1 MRLLVFLFF
10 LLNVITVKAADYL
23 VFEENGRYGLKD
35 DQGKVVISPAFER
48 VGWSDGNFSVVG
60 QITGYMLNGQWG
72 LINMKEQ
79 RITKAEFISLV
90 PSGGDRFVARK
101 KIDAITTKLGCID
114 LKGTATVP
122 FKYDG
127 IKIDGLRA
135 IVFVK
140 NGSHYLYGVIKL
152 DGSTI
157 IPMTYKNI
165 FSVGNMR
172 YGVQNDENKTALF
185 SETGARITPFSIDSI
200 SSFINNRAVI
210 YENSLQGV
218 INRDGIIEVQPIY
231 REIILGGDG
240 IKARKTNT
248 WRVMDQKN
256 NVLKTT
262 SCDHLT
268 ASGNSFIVE
277 NNGLFGIR
285 DEQLNEVVPTSY
297 TAILQLQ
304 EDLLVVKRGAK
315 TGLVKDDN
323 STVMP
328 LQFDSIHLSGRYVR
342 ASESLLGKPVWSLYD
357 IYGIKKSEKTYESM
371 SPFNGKFFLVKN
383 YGLTGVM
390 DKYGKETIHCLYDSI
405 LEYNGEQLVV
415 KFHGHYGIIDFREN
429 WLLPPQPFPVEL
441 VDERH
446 YLLKEYNTTFFK
458 SFSGDLIYFTDN
470 HLTIEDQLL
479 KEILPD
485 GTIKKIS
492 FEGITISRSSPP
504 ILDDTQIIAEESEG
518 LRGIKRNGKFGFID
532 KEGRLRIANRYES
545 ISNFHNGLA
554 AVKILG
560 KWGFVDKQDKIA
572 INPSYEEVSDF
583 LQDVTIV
590 KRGNFGI
597 INKDG
602 NLVLD
607 TRYDAIRQLKTQN
620 FVVENNNLKGL
631 ASKSGEILI
640 DPRFDELEDLGNG
653 FVIVKRENKYGLLSR
668 EGLSVIP
675 MIYDHLEYLPLQQAY
690 LVKEEAPWIKLST
703 K

>member
-1 MRLLVFLFF
+1 MRLLVFILF
-10 LLNVITVKAADYL
+10 LLNVFTVTAADYL

-48 VGWSDGNFSVVG
+48 VGWSDGSFSVVG

-79 RITKAEFISLV
+79 RITKAEFTSLV

-101 KIDAITTKLGCID
+101 KVDAITSKLGCID
-114 LKGTATVP
+114 LKGTPTVP
-122 FKYDG
+122 FRYDG

-135 IVFVK
+135 IVFIK

-152 DGSTI
+152 DGGTI

-185 SETGARITPFSIDSI
+185 SETGTRITAFSIDSI
-200 SSFINNRAVI
+200 SSFVNNKAVI

-218 INRDGIIEVQPIY
+218 INRDGIIEVQPAY
-231 REIILGGDG
+231 REIIFEGDG
-240 IKARKTNT
+240 IRARKANT
-248 WRVMDQKN
+248 WKVLDQNN
-256 NVLKTT
+256 NVVKTT
-262 SCDHLT
+262 TCDHIT
-268 ASGNSFIVE
+268 PSGNSFIVE
-277 NNGLFGIR
+277 NNGLYGIS
-285 DEQLNEVVPTSY
+285 DDQFKEVVPAAY
-297 TAILQLQ
+297 HAILQLQ
-304 EDLLVVKRGAK
+304 DDLLVVKRGVK
-315 TGLVKDDN
+315 SGLVKKDN
-323 STVMP
+323 SVVMP

-357 IYGIKKSEKTYESM
+357 IYGIKKSERTYESM
-371 SPFNGKFFLVKN
+371 SPFNDKFFTVKN
-383 YGLTGVM
+383 YGLSGVM

-405 LEYNGEQLVV
+405 LDYNDGQLVV

-429 WLLPPQPFPVEL
+429 WLLPPQPFPVHL
-441 VDERH
+441 VDESH
-446 YLLKEYNTTFFK
+446 YLLKQYNTTFFK
-458 SFSGDLIYFTDN
+458 TFKDDLIYFSDN
-470 HLTIEDQLL
+470 NLTIEDQLL

-518 LRGIKRNGKFGFID
+518 LRGIKRKGKFGFID

-554 AVKILG
+554 AVRILG

-583 LQDVTIV
+583 LQDVAIV
-590 KRGNFGI
+590 KRGKFGI

-607 TRYDAIRQLKTQN
+607 TRYDAIHQLKTQN
-620 FVVENNNLKGL
+620 FIVGNNNLKGL
-631 ASKSGEILI
+631 ASRNGEILI
-640 DPRFDELEDLGNG
+640 DPRFDDLEDLGNG
-653 FVIVKRENKYGLLSR
+653 YVIVKRENKYGLLTR

-675 MIYDHLEYLPLQQAY
+675 MIYDHLEYLPRQQAY
-690 LVKEEAPWIKLST
+690 LVKETAPWVKLST
-703 K
+703 N

>member
-1 MRLLVFLFF
+1 MRLFVFIFF
-10 LLNVITVKAADYL
+10 LLNAFTVNAADYL

-48 VGWSDGNFSVVG
+48 VGWSDGSFSVVG

-101 KIDAITTKLGCID
+101 KVDGITSKLGCID

-165 FSVGNMR
+165 FSVGNLR

-185 SETGARITPFSIDSI
+185 SETGTRITAFSIDSI
-200 SSFINNRAVI
+200 SSFANNRAVI

-218 INRDGIIEVQPIY
+218 ITRDGIIEVQPAY
-231 REIILGGDG
+231 REIILEAGG
-240 IKARKTNT
+240 ISARKANT
-248 WRVMDQKN
+248 WKVLDQN
-256 NVLKTT
+256 NHVVNTT
-262 SCDHLT
+262 MCDHLT
-268 ASGNSFIVE
+268 PSGDSFIVE
-277 NNGLFGIR
+277 KNGFFGVSDR
-285 DEQLNEVVPTSY
+285 QFKEVVPTMYS
-297 TAILQLQ
+297 AILQMQ
-304 EDLLVVKRGAK
+304 DDLLVVKRGAK
-315 TGLVKDDN
+315 SGLVKKDN
-323 STVMP
+323 TVVMP

-342 ASESLLGKPVWSLYD
+342 ASESLLSKPVWSLYD
-357 IYGIKKSEKTYESM
+357 IYGIKKSEKTYEWM
-371 SPFNGKFFLVKN
+371 SSFNGKFFSVKN
-383 YGLTGVM
+383 YGLSGVM
-390 DKYGKETIHCLYDSI
+390 DKYGKETVHCLYDSI
-405 LEYNGEQLVV
+405 VEYNDEQLVV

-429 WLLPPQPFPVEL
+429 WLLPPQPFPVQL
-441 VDERH
+441 VDEGH
-446 YLLKEYNTTFFK
+446 YLLRQYSTTFFK
-458 SFSGDLIYFTDN
+458 TFNDDLIYFTDN
-470 HLTIEDQLL
+470 YLAIEDQQL

-504 ILDDTQIIAEESEG
+504 ILDDTQIISEESEG
-518 LRGIKRNGKFGFID
+518 LRGIRRKGKFGFID

-554 AVKILG
+554 AVRILG

-572 INPSYEEVSDF
+572 INPSYEAVSDF
-583 LQDVTIV
+583 LQDVAIV
-590 KRGNFGI
+590 KRGKFGI

-607 TRYDAIRQLKTQN
+607 TRYDAIHQLKTQN

-631 ASKSGEILI
+631 ASRNGEILI

-653 FVIVKRENKYGLLSR
+653 YVIVKSANKFGLLTS
-668 EGLSVIP
+668 EGLNVIP

-690 LVKEEAPWIKLST
+690 LVKEAAPRIKLST
-703 K
+703 N